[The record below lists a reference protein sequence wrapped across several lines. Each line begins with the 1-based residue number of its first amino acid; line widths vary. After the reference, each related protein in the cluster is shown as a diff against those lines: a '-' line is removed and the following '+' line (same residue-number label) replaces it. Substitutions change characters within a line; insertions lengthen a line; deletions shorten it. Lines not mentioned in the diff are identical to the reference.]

1 VGGKPVD
8 KLWPNNKKAYKS
20 TNKEKNKKINKGKTQ

>member
-8 KLWPNNKKAYKS
+8 KLWPNRKTPYKS
-20 TNKEKNKKINKGKTQ
+20 TNKEKTNKLNKGKTQ

>member
-8 KLWPNNKKAYKS
+8 KLWPNIKKPYKS
-20 TNKEKNKKINKGKTQ
+20 IAKEKNRKLN

>member
-8 KLWPNNKKAYKS
+8 KLWPNNKKPYKS
-20 TNKEKNKKINKGKTQ
+20 SKREKKEKKNK